1 MPRHDTST
9 SLRQMRDFA
18 REAVALAAG
27 RSRPDLDADRMLE
40 LSLTHLLE
48 IIGEAA
54 SRVPENERDTYPRI
68 PWRRLVGL
76 RNRLI
81 HGYDQ
86 INLDIV
92 WRIVSDDLP
101 ALINELGSIVSGD
114 V

>member
-1 MPRHDTST
+1 
-9 SLRQMRDFA
+9 MRDFA

>member
-86 INLDIV
+86 INLDFV

>member
-1 MPRHDTST
+1 MPRHDTLT
-9 SLRQMRDFA
+9 SLRQMHDYA

-27 RSRPDLDADRMLE
+27 RSRSDLDVDRMLE

-54 SRVPENERDTYPRI
+54 SRVPENERDTYPQI

-101 ALINELGSIVSGD
+101 VLTSELGSIVSGEA
-114 V
+114 